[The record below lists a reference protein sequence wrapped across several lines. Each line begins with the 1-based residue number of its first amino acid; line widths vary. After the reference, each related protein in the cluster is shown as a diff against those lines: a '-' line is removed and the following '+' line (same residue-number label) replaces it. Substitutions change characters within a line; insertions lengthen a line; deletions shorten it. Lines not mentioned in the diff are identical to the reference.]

1 MYYHRAGT
9 IRVVDDC
16 GHDSASCS
24 SFGSKISV
32 WLEFGSQNALRLRQV
47 LLLPLRGKFA
57 FAGLRSLLA
66 FGIAASAGAGAWR
79 TEVTVGVGLC
89 ELRQAHAE
97 LQLDWELL
105 MLPRTWSRYA
115 RRVAAEAAE
124 RSEAAGARR
133 GGRCNLVAALKAVA
147 ALRPVVI
154 AD

>member
-1 MYYHRAGT
+1 M
-9 IRVVDDC
+9 
-16 GHDSASCS
+16 
-24 SFGSKISV
+24 
-32 WLEFGSQNALRLRQV
+32 LQ
-47 LLLPLRGKFA
+47 LRGKVC
-57 FAGLRSLLA
+57 GCRLA
-66 FGIAASAGAGAWR
+66 FTSCVRNRCFCGRGGAWR

-105 MLPRTWSRYA
+105 MLPRTWSLYA